1 MKIEDRIIIKTIIIG
16 ISITKKIEDQ
26 IIIIEMEVFKIIGM
40 EISKIIITNLIIK
53 NGYGNN
59 NNANRFNSKRP
70 LDEKGI
76 EKNIKNIMA
85 ENVVEKESVRE
96 YNNKSIDRQKN
107 NSKFDENRNTKKQKN

>member
-53 NGYGNN
+53 M
-59 NNANRFNSKRP
+59 
-70 LDEKGI
+70 DMETI
-76 EKNIKNIMA
+76 IMQIDLTLKDHQMK
-85 ENVVEKESVRE
+85 KEL
-96 YNNKSIDRQKN
+96 
-107 NSKFDENRNTKKQKN
+107 KKI

>member
-53 NGYGNN
+53 M
-59 NNANRFNSKRP
+59 
-70 LDEKGI
+70 DMETI
-76 EKNIKNIMA
+76 IMQ
-85 ENVVEKESVRE
+85 
-96 YNNKSIDRQKN
+96 IDLTLK
-107 NSKFDENRNTKKQKN
+107 DH

>member
-53 NGYGNN
+53 M
-59 NNANRFNSKRP
+59 
-70 LDEKGI
+70 DMQTI
-76 EKNIKNIMA
+76 IMQ
-85 ENVVEKESVRE
+85 
-96 YNNKSIDRQKN
+96 IDLTLK
-107 NSKFDENRNTKKQKN
+107 DH